1 MRLLPAVMALAGVM
15 ITGAG
20 SSISECHAQ
29 QHLTLSQAL
38 ELAQDRNTEIQRQQ
52 NQVALEANAV
62 DQARAAFR
70 PNLSLSVGSSTDL
83 GRSFDETAGRLE
95 TRRSQRLSFRASS
108 SMTLYD
114 GSARQSELRVARLG
128 LDVAEG
134 DLKRTGGRIAYL
146 TASQYLR
153 TVAATKLIRVAEE
166 NLESQ
171 RLQLDRIQAYWEQGV
186 RSHTDVLQQ
195 EAALAS
201 AELSLLNARQ
211 TRDAAL
217 LQLKELLGMGP
228 GTSLELVDVELET
241 EAPPEAGSVDQL
253 VRAALEQRLEIRSQE
268 LLIEAAE
275 LGVSSARAQK
285 LPSVGLSVSGGTS
298 YSSTARNASFAG
310 QLLDRNPSASIGLS
324 MSVPVFD
331 RGVTRTS
338 SRRAR
343 LRALNQELALDEQ
356 RREIALAVQQ
366 AVLDVRAA
374 AKKLD
379 VAAAQRASAAEALA
393 AMATRYQ
400 TGNATFVELSQ
411 TRAQSVNAEVSWVEA
426 LHERHM
432 AEIALAYHLGEDAL
446 AQALTKLS
454 GGS

>member
-1 MRLLPAVMALAGVM
+1 MALAGVM

-298 YSSTARNASFAG
+298 YSSTGKRMWKKYTFERIAGIFGTVTGTVPSGLLLVRILDPEFKTPVAIDLGLTSIFAAPFVLSG
-310 QLLDRNPSASIGLS
+310 MLL
-324 MSVPVFD
+324 
-331 RGVTRTS
+331 
-338 SRRAR
+338 
-343 LRALNQELALDEQ
+343 
-356 RREIALAVQQ
+356 
-366 AVLDVRAA
+366 
-374 AKKLD
+374 
-379 VAAAQRASAAEALA
+379 
-393 AMATRYQ
+393 
-400 TGNATFVELSQ
+400 
-411 TRAQSVNAEVSWVEA
+411 VNAPVLWGWSLELTILVFAVMMLIS
-426 LHERHM
+426 LLL
-432 AEIALAYHLGEDAL
+432 IKILGL
-446 AQALTKLS
+446 WGKPQY
-454 GGS
+454 